1 MITERYPD
9 LIGAKDGNKMTALQ
23 HLASNPTV
31 FQSRSKLEFLKGLI
45 YHCIIHLIPSS
56 SIYIPFIDLFF
67 YPFRMKLMQFFFF
80 FFVRYMY
87 RNHINN
93 CFRCPKQEKD
103 HGRGS
108 KMRYV
113 HGLGTYRVACSL
125 RSPLLIVLSM
135 KV

>member
-1 MITERYPD
+1 MMITERYPD

-31 FQSRSKLEFLKGLI
+31 FQSRSKLGFLKGLI

-67 YPFRMKLMQFFFF
+67 YPFRRKLMLFF

-93 CFRCPKQEKD
+93 CFRCPKQDKD

-113 HGLGTYRVACSL
+113 HGLGTYRVACSS